1 VRCNDLW
8 DRDIDLQVTRTGFQS
23 RHRRC
28 NGSVGQFWVSRP
40 LPQPALVLVVRGC
53 GASDCVVSSSE
64 AGVSSTQLVLSIAWG
79 EAVLIS
85 WSAATARLEF
95 LLAALGRD
103 CTLDTRI

>member
-1 VRCNDLW
+1 MVAL
-8 DRDIDLQVTRTGFQS
+8 G
-23 RHRRC
+23 
-28 NGSVGQFWVSRP
+28 WVSRP

-85 WSAATARLEF
+85 WVLLQRVWNSFWLWGATVLWT
-95 LLAALGRD
+95 LGF
-103 CTLDTRI
+103 DTGLRHERREDDDQHFNFVF